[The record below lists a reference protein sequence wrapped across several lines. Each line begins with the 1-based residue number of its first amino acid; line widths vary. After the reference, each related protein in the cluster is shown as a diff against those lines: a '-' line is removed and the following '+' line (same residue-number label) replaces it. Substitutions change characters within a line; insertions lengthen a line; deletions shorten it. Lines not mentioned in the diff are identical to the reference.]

1 MASLGEKLKEARL
14 KQGLSLDEIAGKTRI
29 QAQFLDAIEQDNL
42 EKIPGDFFRK
52 SFVRQ
57 YATTLGLDPDE
68 FETTT
73 EIQFGSFGSTSS
85 ALQEKLSMPEQ
96 PDLPPLPTIGGQS
109 SFSFRQVFLSVGLLI
124 GVIAVCAVA
133 YMIWEDSQT
142 RERNVS
148 SAPEA
153 TQTTESPSVPVAQVK
168 PEVAPES
175 PGEESTTAPGPSDS
189 SPGETSPPVEPGPAT
204 PPATLAPLPV
214 TPPATAATPASGEVS
229 PAPTVHG
236 SGERELRLSAS
247 ALTWVRVR
255 DGEKTVYVGTID
267 AGQSRVI
274 RVGANAQILTGNAGG
289 LSVVWQGSDVGKIGP
304 VGQVRTVTLTPEG
317 ASIQA
322 PAPKTPT
329 EGHGTTGSSG
339 SGGSTGTAGSS
350 GTTSSSG
357 STGSAGTAR
366 SIGSTGTSGVER

>member
-1 MASLGEKLKEARL
+1 MASLGEKLKESRL

-29 QAQFLDAIEQDNL
+29 QIHFLEAIEQDRL

-73 EIQFGSFGSTSS
+73 EIQFGSFGSSNAS
-85 ALQEKLSMPEQ
+85 LHERLSLPEQ
-96 PDLPPLPTIGGQS
+96 PDLPPLPTAGGRS
-109 SFSFRQVFLSVGLLI
+109 SSAFRQVFLSVGLLV

-133 YMIWEDSQT
+133 YMIWEDAQS
-142 RERNVS
+142 RERSGANT
-148 SAPEA
+148 PEV
-153 TQTTESPSVPVAQVK
+153 TKTTESQPAPVAQAK
-168 PEVAPES
+168 PTVS
-175 PGEESTTAPGPSDS
+175 EETASEPSVS
-189 SPGETSPPVEPGPAT
+189 S
-204 PPATLAPLPV
+204 V
-214 TPPATAATPASGEVS
+214 TPPTPSAAATPADTAPPAVPGIATPVATPAPAAELTPTSAPPPTPSGAS

-236 SGERELRLSAS
+236 SGSREIRLSAN

-274 RVGANAQILTGNAGG
+274 RVSETAQILTGNAGG
-289 LSVVWQGSDVGKIGP
+289 LNVVWQGSDVGKIGP
-304 VGQVRTVTLTPEG
+304 VGQVRTVTLTPAG

-322 PAPKTPT
+322 PAPKTPQ
-329 EGHGTTGSSG
+329 EGHG
-339 SGGSTGTAGSS
+339 
-350 GTTSSSG
+350 SSG
-357 STGSAGTAR
+357 STGATGPSGAT
-366 SIGSTGTSGVER
+366 GSLGMGR

>member
-14 KQGLSLDEIAGKTRI
+14 KQGLSLDEIASKTRI
-29 QAQFLDAIEQDNL
+29 QLHFLEAIEQDRV

-57 YATTLGLDPDE
+57 YASTLGLDPEE

-85 ALQEKLSMPEQ
+85 ALQERLSMPEQ
-96 PDLPPLPTIGGQS
+96 PDLPPLPTPGGQGG
-109 SFSFRQVFLSVGLLI
+109 FSFRQVFLSVGLLI

-142 RERNVS
+142 RDRSVS
-148 SAPEA
+148 SATEA

-175 PGEESTTAPGPSDS
+175 TAEQSAVEPGPSDS
-189 SPGETSPPVEPGPAT
+189 SLAGTSLPAETGLAT
-204 PPATLAPLPV
+204 PPATPAALPE
-214 TPPATAATPASGEVS
+214 TPPATAAAPASGEAS
-229 PAPTVHG
+229 PVPTVLG

-322 PAPKTPT
+322 PAPKTPP
-329 EGHGTTGSSG
+329 EGRGTTGSSG
-339 SGGSTGTAGSS
+339 TAGPSGTTGTAGATRSS
-350 GTTSSSG
+350 GV
-357 STGSAGTAR
+357 TGS
-366 SIGSTGTSGVER
+366 SGVER